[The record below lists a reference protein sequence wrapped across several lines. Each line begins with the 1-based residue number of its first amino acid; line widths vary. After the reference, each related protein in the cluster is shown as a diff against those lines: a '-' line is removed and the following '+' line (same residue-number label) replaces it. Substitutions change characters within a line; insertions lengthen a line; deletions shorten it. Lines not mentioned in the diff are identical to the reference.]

1 MEIILISKDLIFISK
16 VREVAA
22 SFGKAVVV
30 IKSEAKL
37 NELSAVGTSAG
48 TSVGASAGGLLLID
62 LEKSGIALE
71 SISAVHAVLAQKGW
85 RALSF
90 FSHVHDE
97 VATRAEELGLGQV
110 MPRSRFVKVLPEVL
124 SSL

>member
-1 MEIILISKDLIFISK
+1 MEIVLVSKDLIFISK
-16 VREVAA
+16 VKEVAG
-22 SFGKAVVV
+22 SFGKSVVV
-30 IKSEAKL
+30 VKSEAKL
-37 NELSAVGTSAG
+37 NDLAAAV
-48 TSVGASAGGLLLID
+48 ASPGLLLID
-62 LEKSGIALE
+62 LEKNDIALATIGIVY
-71 SISAVHAVLAQKGW
+71 SQLVSRGW

-97 VATRAEELGLGQV
+97 ISLQAEELGLGEV

>member
-1 MEIILISKDLIFISK
+1 MEIVLISKDLIFISK

-22 SFGKAVVV
+22 SFGKAVAV

-37 NELSAVGTSAG
+37 NELSVVS
-48 TSVGASAGGLLLID
+48 ASAGGLLLID
-62 LEKSGIALE
+62 LEKSGMSLE
-71 SISAVHAVLAQKGW
+71 TISAVHAGLVQRGW

-97 VATRAEELGLGQV
+97 VATQAEELGLGQV
-110 MPRSRFVKVLPEVL
+110 MPRSRFVRVLPEVL
-124 SSL
+124 GSL

>member
-1 MEIILISKDLIFISK
+1 MEIVLISRDLIFISK
-16 VREVAA
+16 VKEVAA
-22 SFGKAVVV
+22 SLGKTVAVV
-30 IKSEAKL
+30 KSEAKL
-37 NELSAVGTSAG
+37 HELRAG
-48 TSVGASAGGLLLID
+48 GALGCGLLLID
-62 LEKSGIALE
+62 LEKSPVGLEAIA
-71 SISAVHAVLAQKGW
+71 AVCKRLTQQGW

-97 VATRAEELGLGQV
+97 VSLRAEELGLGEV